1 MDDVYEMFDDLI
13 EDIMTNEKFQA
24 INKEL
29 FIRCIILNISLL
41 FITQSDFFVPKD
53 VTLDSSHYLIM
64 NINNKR
70 ELENIAKSHSADFY
84 YKDFVKIY
92 KEYTKETFGFL
103 TIDTTLPTSD
113 LLRFRENFLIPL

>member
-13 EDIMTNEKFQA
+13 EDIMTNKKFQA

-41 FITQSDFFVPKD
+41 FITQADFFVPKD

-92 KEYTKETFGFL
+92 REYTKETFGFL

>member
-13 EDIMTNEKFQA
+13 EDIMTNKKFQA

-92 KEYTKETFGFL
+92 REYTKETFGFL

>member
-92 KEYTKETFGFL
+92 RECTKETFGFL

>member
-84 YKDFVKIY
+84 YKDFVKICR
-92 KEYTKETFGFL
+92 EYTKEIFGFL

>member
-92 KEYTKETFGFL
+92 REYTKETFGFL